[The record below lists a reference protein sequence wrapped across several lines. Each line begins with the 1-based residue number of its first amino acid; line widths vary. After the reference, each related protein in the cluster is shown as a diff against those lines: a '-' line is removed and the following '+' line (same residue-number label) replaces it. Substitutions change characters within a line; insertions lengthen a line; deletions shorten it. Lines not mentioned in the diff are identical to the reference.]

1 MKCPLTLGLPPYLE
15 AIVSDSRLSGSV
27 NPSKMTPPTNCSPA
41 NRPMTETLAH
51 GPALGTV
58 DGLRLRARA
67 RAGVVGR
74 NDHFWRL
81 TPLGL
86 DIVLLGSAVVASNL
100 ASPAAHVPSGGYAWP
115 SIFALV
121 VIVVLVSRGAYARQ
135 LMVDLLDDVRSL
147 VVAVGL
153 ATMAVVTLRVMF
165 YAAPQQTAAET
176 LRLAVFTAVYLAVGK
191 IGLDLSQAHAR
202 RSGETVPTLII
213 GAGKVGH
220 MAAKRLLE
228 HPELGLRPIGFLD
241 KEPRQD
247 VAARSHL
254 PVLGAS
260 WDFEQVVREHGV
272 GQVIIT
278 FSTAPN
284 DVLLRMVKRGE
295 ELGVG
300 VALVPRLFEKVTDRL
315 TIDHL
320 GGLPLLTSHPSNP
333 HGWEVA
339 IKYALDRLLA
349 IAMLVVCAPIML
361 IAALATWL
369 SLGRPVLFRQLR
381 VGRDGRTFEMLK
393 FRSMQLNW
401 EVPSEDGGVSML
413 PDDIAPGGVE
423 EGGDH
428 RTRIG
433 TLLRK
438 TSVDELPQLF
448 NVLKGDMSL
457 IGPRPERPEYVE
469 LFESWV
475 YRYNDRLRVKSGI
488 TGWAQIHGL
497 RGKTSLSDRV
507 EWDNYYIENW
517 SLWLD
522 IKIALRTAL
531 AIPGFFAEVK

>member
-1 MKCPLTLGLPPYLE
+1 
-15 AIVSDSRLSGSV
+15 
-27 NPSKMTPPTNCSPA
+27 
-41 NRPMTETLAH
+41 MTETLAR

-74 NDHFWRL
+74 SDRFWRL
-81 TPLGL
+81 TRLGL
-86 DIVLLGSAVVASNL
+86 DIVLLGSAAVASNL

-121 VIVVLVSRGAYARQ
+121 AIVVLVSRGAYARQ
-135 LMVDLLDDVRSL
+135 LMVDLLDDMRSL

-165 YAAPQQTAAET
+165 YAAPQHTAAET
-176 LRLAVFTAVYLAVGK
+176 LRLAVFSAVYLAAGR

-247 VAARSHL
+247 VAASSNL

-333 HGWEVA
+333 HGWQVA
-339 IKYALDRLLA
+339 IKYAFDRLLA
-349 IAMLVVCAPIML
+349 LAMLVVCAPIML

-401 EVPSEDGGVSML
+401 EMPSEDGKASTL
-413 PDDIAPGGVE
+413 SDDIAPGGVE
-423 EGGDH
+423 EDGDR

-469 LFESWV
+469 LFESRV

-522 IKIALRTAL
+522 FKIALRTAL

>member
-1 MKCPLTLGLPPYLE
+1 
-15 AIVSDSRLSGSV
+15 
-27 NPSKMTPPTNCSPA
+27 
-41 NRPMTETLAH
+41 MTETTAH
-51 GPALGTV
+51 GPTLGTV

-74 NDHFWRL
+74 TDRFWRL
-81 TPLGL
+81 TRLGL
-86 DIVLLGSAVVASNL
+86 DIVLIGSAVVASNL
-100 ASPAAHVPSGGYAWP
+100 ASPAAHVPSGGYVWP
-115 SIFALV
+115 LIFALV
-121 VIVVLVSRGAYARQ
+121 AIAVFVSRGAYSRR
-135 LMVDLLDDVRSL
+135 LMVDLLDDMRSL
-147 VVAVGL
+147 VVAIGL

-165 YAAPQQTAAET
+165 YAAPQHTAPET
-176 LRLAVFTAVYLAVGK
+176 LRLAVFAAVYLAAGR

-202 RSGETVPTLII
+202 RSGEAVPTLII

-220 MAAKRLLE
+220 TAAKRLLE

-247 VAARSHL
+247 VTVDSHL

-333 HGWEVA
+333 HGWQVA
-339 IKYALDRLLA
+339 IKYAFDRLLA
-349 IAMLVVCAPIML
+349 LAMLVVCAPIML

-369 SLGRPVLFRQLR
+369 SLGRPILFRQLR

-393 FRSMQLNW
+393 FRSMQLSW
-401 EVPSEDGGVSML
+401 EVPSQGNEASAL
-413 PDDIAPGGVE
+413 PDDIAPGGI
-423 EGGDH
+423 EGGDR
-428 RTRIG
+428 RTLVG
-433 TLLRK
+433 TFLRK
-438 TSVDELPQLF
+438 TSIDELPQLF

-457 IGPRPERPEYVE
+457 IGPRPERAEYVE
-469 LFESWV
+469 LFGSRV
-475 YRYNDRLRVKSGI
+475 YRYNERHRVKSGI

-522 IKIALRTAL
+522 FKIALRTGL
-531 AIPGFFAEVK
+531 AVAGFFSSVK